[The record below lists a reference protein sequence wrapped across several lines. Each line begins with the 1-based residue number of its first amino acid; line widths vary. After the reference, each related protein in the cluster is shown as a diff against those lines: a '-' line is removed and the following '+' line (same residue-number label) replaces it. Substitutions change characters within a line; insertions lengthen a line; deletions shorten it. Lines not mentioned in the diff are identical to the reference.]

1 MVNVCLS
8 NHRQVP
14 FVLITCSFKAGAGKS
29 TLLYVIIV
37 YACWRL
43 FRARTRSAIIQ
54 DIKGK
59 HAIGEAKI
67 VYYYFDFRDSKKQ
80 DCYGLLSSLLLQL
93 SVNSE
98 PCSNILSKLYSDVG
112 PVLKPTLI
120 ALKTCIKD
128 MLSQPGQGPIY
139 IVVDGVD
146 ECPNSSGTPSARR
159 EVLVLI
165 KELVDLKRLNVHV
178 CVASRPEIDI
188 RMVLG
193 SVVPLQISLDDEIGQ
208 KADIIA
214 FIEHT
219 VHSNSMPEWT
229 EEDEGLVINTLS
241 QNANGM

>member
-8 NHRQVP
+8 NNRQVP
-14 FVLITCSFKAGAGKS
+14 FALMTYSFKAGAGKS
-29 TLLYVIIV
+29 TLLYVII
-37 YACWRL
+37 ACACSRL
-43 FRARTRSAIIQ
+43 FRAPTRSAIIQ
-54 DIKGK
+54 DIKSK
-59 HAIGEAKI
+59 REIGEAKI

-80 DCYGLLSSLLLQL
+80 DCYGLLSSIILQL

-98 PCSNILSKLYSDVG
+98 PCSNILSKLYSDIG

-120 ALKTCIKD
+120 ALKICIKD

-139 IVVDGVD
+139 IIVDGLD

-159 EVLVLI
+159 EVLDLI
-165 KELVDLKRLNVHV
+165 QDLVGLKRLNVHV
-178 CVASRPEIDI
+178 CVTSRPEIDI

-193 SVVPLQISLDDEIGQ
+193 SLEHLQISLDDEIGQ

-229 EEDEGLVINTLS
+229 EEDQSLVISTLS
-241 QNANGM
+241 QKSNGM

>member
-8 NHRQVP
+8 NNRQVP
-14 FVLITCSFKAGAGKS
+14 FALMTCSFKAGAGKS
-29 TLLYVIIV
+29 TLLYVII
-37 YACWRL
+37 ACACSRL
-43 FRARTRSAIIQ
+43 FRAPTRSAIIQ

-59 HAIGEAKI
+59 REIGEAKI

-80 DCYGLLSSLLLQL
+80 DCYGLLSSIILQL

-98 PCSNILSKLYSDVG
+98 PCSNILSKLYSDIG

-139 IVVDGVD
+139 IIVDGLD

-159 EVLVLI
+159 EVLDLI
-165 KELVDLKRLNVHV
+165 KELVGLKRLDVHV

-193 SVVPLQISLDDEIGQ
+193 SLEPLQISLDDEIGQ

-219 VHSNSMPEWT
+219 VHLNSMPEWT
-229 EEDEGLVINTLS
+229 EEDQSLVINTLS
-241 QNANGM
+241 QKSNGM

>member
-1 MVNVCLS
+1 L
-8 NHRQVP
+8 
-14 FVLITCSFKAGAGKS
+14 K
-29 TLLYVIIV
+29 
-37 YACWRL
+37 L
-43 FRARTRSAIIQ
+43 FRAPTRSAIIE
-54 DIKGK
+54 DIRGK
-59 HAIGEAKI
+59 RAIGDAKI

-80 DCYGLLSSLLLQL
+80 DCYGLLSSLILQL

-98 PCSNILSKLYSDVG
+98 PCSNILSKLYSDIG

-128 MLSQPGQGPIY
+128 VLSQPGRGPIY
-139 IVVDGVD
+139 IIVDGVD
-146 ECPNSSGTPSARR
+146 ECPNSSRTPSARR
-159 EVLVLI
+159 EVLDII

-193 SVVPLQISLDDEIGQ
+193 SLEPLQINLDDEIGQ

-219 VHSNSMPEWT
+219 VHSNSMLEWT
-229 EEDEGLVINTLS
+229 EEDQSLVINTLS
-241 QNANGM
+241 QKANGM